1 MKIQVIHTNEAI
13 KAEQRH
19 FLFCTAAGK
28 LLVAS
33 CIIISGA
40 LLAAFYIS
48 KNSVEVV
55 SISGVIAI
63 FTGYATATVLLAL
76 GYFWVNYGG
85 HVSNFFEDMGIR
97 VYEFLEADGI
107 ISIDDLGVGK
117 RVSVKDIKISCKMD
131 RIYMV
136 NNSEVYSMPNTLEAK
151 KFVKVLRSA
160 AASLKDKINDEN
172 H

>member
-40 LLAAFYIS
+40 LFAAFYIS

-55 SISGVIAI
+55 SISGVIAT
-63 FTGYATATVLLAL
+63 FTGYATAAVLLAL
-76 GYFWVNYGG
+76 GYFWINYGG
-85 HVSNFFEDMGIR
+85 TYRTFSKIWVVVFMNF
-97 VYEFLEADGI
+97 
-107 ISIDDLGVGK
+107 
-117 RVSVKDIKISCKMD
+117 
-131 RIYMV
+131 
-136 NNSEVYSMPNTLEAK
+136 
-151 KFVKVLRSA
+151 
-160 AASLKDKINDEN
+160 
-172 H
+172 